1 MKTIIALTALMI
13 AGSVSAQNH
22 IPEYYSAKY
31 KITKISAMCPISIPA
46 GAKCMGLGSIVQM
59 EAVIGCT
66 DTVVHKRIEVWGNN
80 EIHTDVHVKR
90 DPKSDLI
97 RCVQAQVLRETVLVH
112 TPGKVTI
119 VNDGIE
125 F

>member
-1 MKTIIALTALMI
+1 MKTIIALASLMI

-22 IPEYYSAKY
+22 IPPFYSAKF
-31 KITKISAMCPISIPA
+31 KITKVSPMCPRTIPA
-46 GAKCMGLGSIVQM
+46 GAQCMGLGSIVQM
-59 EAVIGCT
+59 EAVIGCA

-90 DPKSDLI
+90 HPKSDLI

-112 TPGKVTI
+112 SPGKVTI